1 MRRRKV
7 ERREK
12 KRAEKERRREEKR
25 AEKARR
31 KEEPVEQQHEE
42 GRPREE
48 G

>member
-1 MRRRKV
+1 VRRRKV